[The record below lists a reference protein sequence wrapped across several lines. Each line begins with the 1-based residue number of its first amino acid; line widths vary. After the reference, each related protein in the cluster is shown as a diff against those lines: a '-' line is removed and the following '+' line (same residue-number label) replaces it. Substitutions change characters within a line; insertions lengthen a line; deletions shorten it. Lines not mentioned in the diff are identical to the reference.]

1 VFKFKRKGEMQM
13 KEIIKK
19 LPVPIVGLMLALAAM
34 GNLVLSYGE
43 IYRNI
48 FGVLSAII
56 LVLVLVKIIMFPKG
70 VSEAIDNPVVASV
83 FPTLSMGIMLLATYL
98 KPLAPSLAFGIWI
111 IGLVLHGVLIIYFT
125 KKYLFNFG
133 IKKVFP
139 SWFIVYVGIV
149 VGSVTAPAFDK
160 ANIGQILFWFGFI
173 SYFAL
178 LPIVLKRVFKVKDI
192 PEPALPTLII
202 FAAPVALCLAG
213 YMNSFQEKNM
223 FIVWLLV
230 ALSQFSY
237 LCVLLQLPKL
247 LKLKF
252 YPSYSAFTF
261 PLVISAISIKLTNG
275 FLVKIEKPIAILK
288 YVVNFEELVA
298 LAIVIY
304 VLIRYIG
311 FLFARTETA
320 K

>member
-1 VFKFKRKGEMQM
+1 M
-13 KEIIKK
+13 KETLKK
-19 LPVPIVGLMLALAAM
+19 LPIPIVGLMLSLAAM

-43 IYRNI
+43 MYRNI
-48 FGVLSAII
+48 LGTLSAII
-56 LVLVLVKIIMFPKG
+56 LVLVLVKIIMFPKD
-70 VSEAIDNPVVASV
+70 VSEALDNPLVASV
-83 FPTLSMGIMLLATYL
+83 FPTFSMGIMLLSTYL
-98 KPLAPSLAFGIWI
+98 KPFAPSLAFGMWI

-125 KKYLFNFG
+125 KKYLFNFE

-178 LPIVLKRVFKVKDI
+178 LPVVLKRVIKVKEM
-192 PEPALPTLII
+192 PEPALPTLAI

-223 FIVWLLV
+223 FILWLLLT
-230 ALSQFSY
+230 LSQFSY

-275 FLVKIEKPIAILK
+275 FLIKAEKPIAMLK
-288 YVVNFEELVA
+288 YVVNFEELIA
-298 LAIVIY
+298 LAIVMY
-304 VLIRYIG
+304 VLGRYIS
-311 FLFARTETA
+311 FLFAKTETA